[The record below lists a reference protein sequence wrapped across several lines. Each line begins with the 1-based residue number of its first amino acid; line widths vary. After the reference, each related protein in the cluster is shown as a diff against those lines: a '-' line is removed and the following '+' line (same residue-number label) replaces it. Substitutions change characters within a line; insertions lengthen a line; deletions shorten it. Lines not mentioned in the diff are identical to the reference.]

1 MPSVT
6 LRLATPDDIGFMMA
20 TERQPGFEW
29 KVGRWDEPR
38 HQAMMADPENIMLIG
53 LDGTGE
59 ACGFAIL
66 RRLEDPE
73 QNLYLQRIAMAR
85 PGTGLGQ
92 PMLRALIGWVFDET
106 DTHRLWLLVKDGND
120 RARHVY
126 AACGFTQEGRL
137 REAFVTPDG
146 DRCDAFQLSILRS
159 DWPSAPSPLAR
170 ASSTT

>member
-1 MPSVT
+1 
-6 LRLATPDDIGFMMA
+6 MMQ

-38 HQAMMADPENIMLIG
+38 HQAMLADPRNIHLVG
-53 LDGTGE
+53 VDATDA
-59 ACGFAIL
+59 ACGFAIM
-66 RRLEDPE
+66 RRLEDTE

-92 PMLRALIGWVFDET
+92 PMLRALIAWVFAET

-120 RARHVY
+120 RAMHVY
-126 AACGFTQEGRL
+126 AACGFTQEGKL

-146 DRCDAFQLSILRS
+146 DRCDAFQLSILRTE
-159 DWPSAPSPLAR
+159 WPSKA
-170 ASSTT
+170 ASATT